1 VSEPAPRRPGAQ
13 TSAQEIERLKS
24 RLAAAEESLHHE
36 CARRTAADQALDEL
50 RAEAQRLG
58 GELGLLRA
66 QLDLAN
72 AAQLQARSAA
82 SELDAAR
89 KTGFEA
95 REALAQE
102 REALAQERDE
112 CEQLRARLERMD
124 QAGRH
129 PAPVP
134 EARRRAIRGR
144 RRRANWIGRFV
155 ALLFMLAVIAAIV
168 FVVHTAIDLR

>member
-1 VSEPAPRRPGAQ
+1 V
-13 TSAQEIERLKS
+13 
-24 RLAAAEESLHHE
+24 RLAAADEALQRERG
-36 CARRTAADQALDEL
+36 RRVAAGQALDEL
-50 RAEAQRLG
+50 RAEAQRLR

-95 REALAQE
+95 REALADE

-112 CEQLRARLERMD
+112 CEQLRGRLERME

-144 RRRANWIGRFV
+144 RRRANWLGRFV
-155 ALLFMLAVIAAIV
+155 ALLFMLAVIAAII
-168 FVVHTAIDLR
+168 FVVQTAINLR